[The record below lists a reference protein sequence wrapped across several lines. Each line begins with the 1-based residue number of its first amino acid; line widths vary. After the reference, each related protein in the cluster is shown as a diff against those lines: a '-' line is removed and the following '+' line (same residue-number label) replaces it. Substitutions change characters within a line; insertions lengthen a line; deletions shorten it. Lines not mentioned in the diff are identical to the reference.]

1 MGFTFQKTIPFLIQ
15 GVVWIP
21 AAILFY
27 FFGKLETRGIQ
38 NLALLKNG
46 KGGIILAANHSHELD
61 SLLIR
66 IVFPIAGRFIPLFY
80 VSRDKTFYDE
90 SGWMRIFYGGF
101 FFKLMGAYPTYSGLR
116 NYEKALKHHVKIL
129 SLGGSICIFPEGKIT
144 KNGDINKAKGGVAF
158 LAHRTNTPVIPVGI
172 TGLFNMSFKDFIFR
186 KKKVVISFGK
196 PLLPEN
202 IFTNAHNITP
212 NDYKE
217 GAEFIMKR
225 VKSLIV

>member
-27 FFGKLETRGIQ
+27 FFGKLEIRGIQ
-38 NLALLKNG
+38 NLVSLKNW
-46 KGGIILAANHSHELD
+46 KGGIILAPNHSHELD

-66 IVFPIAGRFIPLFY
+66 IVFSAMGRFTPLFY

-101 FFKLMGAYPTYSGLR
+101 FFKLMGAYPTYSGLK
-116 NYEKALKHHVKIL
+116 NYEKALKDHVKIL
-129 SLGGSICIFPEGKIT
+129 FLGGSICIFPEGKIT
-144 KNGDINKAKGGVAF
+144 KNGDINEAKGGVAF
-158 LAHRTNTPVIPVGI
+158 LAHRTNTPVIPIGI
-172 TGLFNMSFKDFIFR
+172 SGLFNMSIKDFIFR
-186 KKKVVISFGK
+186 RKKVIISFGK
-196 PLLPEN
+196 PLLPKD
-202 IFTNAHNITP
+202 IFANVNNITP

-217 GAEFIMKR
+217 GAELIMKR